1 MKKKTSNKKTADAS
15 ASKGK
20 NKTEKAGPRVKGES
34 ANTTSKAKSASS
46 EKATTK
52 STPLKKEA
60 PVRDAAESAKKPA
73 PKKDKPVASGPGVF
87 TVPVTSP
94 LPAGEKIRSILITQE
109 NPGTDKNPYADLAKK
124 YKIKIDYRAFIH
136 VEGVEALDFRQQ
148 RVNIL
153 DHTAVIFTSRNA
165 VDHFFRI
172 ARDMRI
178 TIPDDMRY
186 FCMSEAIA
194 YYLQKY
200 IQYRKR
206 KIFFGQ
212 NTFQNL
218 MDPIRKFKSEK
229 YLLPCSDLLKPSIPE
244 TLEKEGIQFT
254 KAVMYKTVCSDLSD
268 LADVKY
274 DMLVFF
280 SPSDIESLFKNFP
293 DFKQNTTKIAI
304 FGQTTA
310 KAVQDANLRID
321 VYAPNPK
328 APSMS
333 MAIEQYITGK

>member
-1 MKKKTSNKKTADAS
+1 MKEPIKSTEAKDAS
-15 ASKGK
+15 K
-20 NKTEKAGPRVKGES
+20 KAAV
-34 ANTTSKAKSASS
+34 
-46 EKATTK
+46 
-52 STPLKKEA
+52 
-60 PVRDAAESAKKPA
+60 
-73 PKKDKPVASGPGVF
+73 KKDKPASKKAGAENTAFVMP
-87 TVPVTSP
+87 TPPP
-94 LPAGEKIRSILITQE
+94 LPAGEKIKTILITQE
-109 NPGTDKNPYADLAKK
+109 NPGTDRNPYVELAKK
-124 YKIKIDYRAFIH
+124 HKLKIDYRAFIH
-136 VEGVEALDFRQQ
+136 VEGVESLDFRQQ
-148 RVNIL
+148 RVTIL
-153 DHTAVIFTSRNA
+153 EHSAVIFTSRNA
-165 VDHFFRI
+165 VDHFFRLTKEL
-172 ARDMRI
+172 RI
-178 TIPDDMRY
+178 SMPDAMRY

-212 NTFQNL
+212 NTFQDL
-218 MDPIRKFKSEK
+218 MDPIKKFKNEK
-229 YLLPCSDLLKPSIPE
+229 FLLPCSDLLKASIPE
-244 TLEKEGIQFT
+244 TLARENINFT
-254 KAVMYKTVCSDLSD
+254 RAVMYKTVCSDLSD

-293 DFKQNTTKIAI
+293 DFTQNTTKIAI

-321 VYAPNPK
+321 VFAPNPK